1 MSRMDYIIQ
10 VIEILEKAVSDL
22 SVEDFEKFIE
32 NIKLEI
38 ESYE

>member
-1 MSRMDYIIQ
+1 MSRMDYTIQ